1 MRLLQSLIYLQTNQQ
16 FAAPVSVELT
26 KLSKSN
32 VIANAQSNLS
42 TLGCQI
48 WRDCLKTSKNFLCD
62 LAPGRGESGWAVASA
77 EDRRLCEG
85 DLAGHVNVKQ
95 VDLPGQH

>member
-1 MRLLQSLIYLQTNQQ
+1 MQANQQ
-16 FAAPVSVELT
+16 FAVPVSVELT

-42 TLGCQI
+42 TLGYQI
-48 WRDCLKTSKNFLCD
+48 WRDCLKTSKNFLFD
-62 LAPGRGESGWAVASA
+62 LAPGRGESGGAVAST
-77 EDRRLCEG
+77 EDRRLSEG

-95 VDLPGQH
+95 VDLPGLN